1 MTNDN
6 DATGVTRRRCLPK
19 LRVAIIPIISLRL
32 LYVKWI
38 YFSFFKN
45 SYSAKYYV
53 IANLQI
59 KAYLRHRKDYLL
71 IANIVREKSNIK
83 ITCDQV

>member
-32 LYVKWI
+32 LLYVKWI
-38 YFSFFKN
+38 YFSFSFQELSLRKILR
-45 SYSAKYYV
+45 V
-53 IANLQI
+53 IANLKI
-59 KAYLRHRKDYLL
+59 KAYLWHRKYYLL
-71 IANIVREKSNIK
+71 IANIVRGKYNI
-83 ITCDQV
+83 